1 MYLIGKCL
9 LEMKEY
15 KKAVDYLQQLVDI
28 NKENKDAIALYN
40 EAVRLNNLDLHKERK
55 MFKKMFKCSD

>member
-1 MYLIGKCL
+1 
-9 LEMKEY
+9 MKEY